1 MLVDTQAFMLAAA
14 GGALIGLSAVL
25 LMWLNGRVL
34 GVSGLVG
41 GILAF
46 RSDDRLL
53 RVMFLAGVVLA
64 GLVGAALWPTT
75 NPGAATSNVALL
87 IVGGF
92 VVGLGTRLGSGC
104 TSGHGVC
111 GIGRLSK
118 RSTVAT
124 VTFMATAAI
133 TVFIVNEVLGGAV

>member
-14 GGALIGLSAVL
+14 GGALIGLAAVL

-111 GIGRLSK
+111 GLARLSL
-118 RSTVAT
+118 RSLVAT
-124 VTFMATAAI
+124 CTFMAVAMV
-133 TVFIVNEVLGGAV
+133 TVFVVRHGMA

>member
-111 GIGRLSK
+111 GLARLSL
-118 RSTVAT
+118 RSLVAT
-124 VTFMATAAI
+124 CTFMAVAMV
-133 TVFIVNEVLGGAV
+133 TVFVVRHGMA